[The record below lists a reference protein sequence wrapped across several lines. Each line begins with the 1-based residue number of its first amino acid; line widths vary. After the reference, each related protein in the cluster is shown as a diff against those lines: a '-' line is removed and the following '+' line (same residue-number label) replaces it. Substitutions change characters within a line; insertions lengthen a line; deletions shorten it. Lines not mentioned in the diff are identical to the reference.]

1 MLEAAGVSLDLTGTG
16 SFLEPSQL
24 DALAPRVAAAARE
37 LADGTCAGH
46 EFLGW
51 LDLPSR
57 IDEPVLA
64 ACEAAA
70 ARARSDAEVCVVVGI
85 GGSYLGARAVLD
97 ALPPPKNAGLPVL
110 FAGTG
115 LCSAALDRV
124 LHEVADRNFRVCV
137 ISKSGTTLEPAVA
150 FRALRAQLRQR
161 YGDRGAAARITAVT
175 DARRG
180 ALRRLADAEG
190 WETFVIPDDVGG
202 RFSVLTPVGLVPLAM
217 AGVDVRGLVDGA
229 RAMQTVCD
237 GEGLR
242 DNPAHLYAAAR
253 YQLYTQGFTTEVMSS
268 FHSGLHNL
276 QEWWKQIFGES
287 EGKQGQGIFPASTI
301 FTTDLHSLGQY
312 LQDGRRCL
320 QETFLCARRAVP
332 GLTVPADDGA
342 DADGLGYL
350 AGRSFDEINW
360 LAFEATR
367 QAHIQGGVPCQ
378 AIAVDAV
385 TPQTVGALLYMFEKA
400 VGIGG
405 LLLGLNPFDQP
416 GVEAYK
422 LEMFRRLGRPA

>member
-1 MLEAAGVSLDLTGTG
+1 MLEAAGVRLDLAGTEP
-16 SFLEPSQL
+16 FLPAAQL
-24 DALAPRVAAAARE
+24 DALAPRVAEAARG
-37 LADGTCAGH
+37 LAAGTCAGN

-57 IDEPVLA
+57 LDEAALA

-70 ARARSDAEVCVVVGI
+70 ARARADAEACVVVGI

-97 ALPPPKNAGLPVL
+97 ALPPAPGDGVPLL

-115 LCSAALDRV
+115 LCAAGLDRV
-124 LHEVADRNFRVCV
+124 LATIADRDFRVCV
-137 ISKSGTTLEPAVA
+137 ISKSGTTVEPAVA
-150 FRALRAQLRQR
+150 FRVLRQELRRR
-161 YGDRGAAARITAVT
+161 YGDKGAAARITAVT
-175 DARRG
+175 DAKRG
-180 ALRRLADAEG
+180 ALRQLATTEG
-190 WETFVIPDDVGG
+190 WETFIVPDDIGG
-202 RFSVLTPVGLVPLAM
+202 RFSVLTPVGLVPLAI
-217 AGVDVRGLVDGA
+217 AGVDVRGLVAGA
-229 RAMQTVCD
+229 HAMQAACA

-242 DNPAHLYAAAR
+242 DNPAHLYAAVR

-276 QEWWKQIFGES
+276 QEWWKQLFGES
-287 EGKQGQGIFPASTI
+287 EGKQGQGIFPASTV

-320 QETFLCARRAVP
+320 QETFLCARHTVP
-332 GLTVPADDGA
+332 GLLVPSDPGA

-360 LAFEATR
+360 IAFEATR

-378 AIAVDAV
+378 ALSVDAV
-385 TPQTVGALLYMFEKA
+385 TPRTVGALLYMFEKA

-422 LEMFRRLGRPA
+422 LEMFKRLGRPS